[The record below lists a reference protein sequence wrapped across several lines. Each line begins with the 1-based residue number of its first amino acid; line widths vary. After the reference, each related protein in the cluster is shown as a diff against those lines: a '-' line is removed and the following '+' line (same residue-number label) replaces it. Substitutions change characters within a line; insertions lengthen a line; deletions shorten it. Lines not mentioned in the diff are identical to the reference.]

1 MADTQSTDWTDLLRE
16 SKGPLIEGLRYKP
29 VFLGETRR
37 DKNPR
42 RWNGK
47 QVTIPIITAPQ
58 QGTSMISE
66 AGVLTDP
73 QVLDIQQAKADDPSW
88 AQVVPTKMR
97 MAEDVLGRTINE
109 QALGAGTALLAA
121 VNGSTAASGAA
132 TQGIDVGTTANFY
145 QLYVGLYVSVFVT
158 ASGLATAAGS
168 DEVKISAYSESA
180 GTITVNG
187 SFATTT
193 ADGVYIHKSYG
204 NALQGVGQ
212 AVATTGTFE
221 GI

>member
-1 MADTQSTDWTDLLRE
+1 MADTASTDWTDLLRE
-16 SKGPLIEGLRYKP
+16 SKGPLIEGLRYKT

-37 DKNPR
+37 DKSPR

-73 QVLDIQQAKADDPSW
+73 QVLDTEQANITAAIIELAISFSRQAIQQAKADDTSW

-109 QALGAGTALLAA
+109 QALGLGTALLAA

-132 TQGIDVGTTANFY
+132 TQAIDVGTTANF
-145 QLYVGLYVSVFVT
+145 
-158 ASGLATAAGS
+158 
-168 DEVKISAYSESA
+168 
-180 GTITVNG
+180 
-187 SFATTT
+187 
-193 ADGVYIHKSYG
+193 
-204 NALQGVGQ
+204 
-212 AVATTGTFE
+212 
-221 GI
+221 